1 MSVRAFRSTVALA
14 LASVVFVSLGASA
27 HAAESFSSQTLK
39 ADVSMD
45 STVISPT
52 TRRVVGRITVQ
63 AGAKKIV
70 VRISASSP
78 HFRRMF
84 KGELAPE
91 GHTLRAVRLR
101 SVGPTRQV
109 LLDSSGGG
117 SGYND
122 ACAIPDTGPKQPKG
136 GDWGGPLYRGLI
148 LKPRQSVTIE
158 VDFDVSAEVPWFG
171 TNYAPIFRV
180 GPLNRDI
187 GDGTKLYPKGMHM
200 LKRDVTLSPPRP
212 TVVGPFAARIDI
224 SNTGDVFS
232 KERGV
237 VRGSLIPAQAG
248 RTINFAAL
256 REKNWPAYP
265 GDPILIGSTVTAADG
280 SFSFSNPVLSNKG
293 YYWIMPSYPA
303 QAGDLL
309 PDSPCAFTYIGT
321 KPQTPPFT
329 P

>member
-1 MSVRAFRSTVALA
+1 MIARSLRTIVVAA
-14 LASVVFVSLGASA
+14 LVSVVCASLGTSA
-27 HAAESFSSQTLK
+27 QAADSYSSPTLK
-39 ADVSMD
+39 ANVSMD

-63 AGAKKIV
+63 AGARKIV

-84 KGELAPE
+84 NGKLTSE
-91 GHTLRAVRLR
+91 GGTLRPVRIR
-101 SVGPTRQV
+101 SIGPERQV
-109 LLDSSGGG
+109 LLEGSGGG
-117 SGYND
+117 SDYLD
-122 ACAIPDTGPKQPKG
+122 ACVRPGTGPQQPKG
-136 GDWGGPLYRGLI
+136 GNWGSQVERGLI

-158 VDFDVSAEVPWFG
+158 VDFDVAAEVPWLG

-187 GDGTKLYPKGMHM
+187 GDGTKLYPKGMRM

-212 TVVGPFAARIDI
+212 TLVGPFAARIDI

-237 VRGSLIPAQAG
+237 IRGSLVPAQAG

-256 REKNWPAYP
+256 RDEIWPAYS
-265 GDPILIGSTVTAADG
+265 GDPIPIGSTVTAADG
-280 SFSFSNPVLSNKG
+280 SFIFSSPVLTNKG
-293 YYWIMPSYPA
+293 YYSIMPSYPE

-309 PDSPCAFTYIGT
+309 PDAPCPFGYIGT
-321 KPQTPPFT
+321 RPQTPPFK